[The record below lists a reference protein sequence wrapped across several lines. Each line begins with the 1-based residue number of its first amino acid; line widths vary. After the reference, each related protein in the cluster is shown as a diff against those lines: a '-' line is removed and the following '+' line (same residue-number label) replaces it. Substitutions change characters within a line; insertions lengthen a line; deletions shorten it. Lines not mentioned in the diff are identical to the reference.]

1 MAIILISGGSGLVG
15 RAVSE
20 KLLSAGHEIRIL
32 SRTPINN
39 QNIKSYYWN
48 VDSGEIDEKAFI
60 GIDHLVHLAG
70 AGIADKRWTP
80 ERKKEIIES
89 RTKSMALIIS
99 ALKQNHIK
107 LKSFVGASAIG
118 IYGMNTSEK
127 VYTESD
133 IGEDCFLTQ
142 SCIEWEKAYTEM
154 PNFSHKNTIIR
165 IGVVLSKKGGALQK
179 LLPIFKSGLGSPVG
193 SGKQYMPWIHID
205 DLCSIFS
212 ECLFNPNYS
221 GVYNA
226 VAPETVTNSVFSKEL
241 AGVLSKPYFLPNVPS
256 FVLKLM
262 FGEMANV
269 LLEGSKISNQRLIE
283 HGFSFQ
289 FEKLSSAL
297 KALLQAK

>member
-1 MAIILISGGSGLVG
+1 M
-15 RAVSE
+15 
-20 KLLSAGHEIRIL
+20 
-32 SRTPINN
+32 
-39 QNIKSYYWN
+39 
-48 VDSGEIDEKAFI
+48 
-60 GIDHLVHLAG
+60 
-70 AGIADKRWTP
+70 
-80 ERKKEIIES
+80 
-89 RTKSMALIIS
+89 
-99 ALKQNHIK
+99 
-107 LKSFVGASAIG
+107 
-118 IYGMNTSEK
+118 
-127 VYTESD
+127 
-133 IGEDCFLTQ
+133 
-142 SCIEWEKAYTEM
+142 
-154 PNFSHKNTIIR
+154 
-165 IGVVLSKKGGALQK
+165 
-179 LLPIFKSGLGSPVG
+179 
-193 SGKQYMPWIHID
+193 
-205 DLCSIFS
+205 IFS